1 MTFCMLTVQHPFTSV
16 SRALSDWY
24 GVWLRGLPSLKKI
37 AVFLLPVVFGLLL
50 YHFFL
55 SKPYPRIK
63 NASPMGE
70 NIICFGDNL
79 TYGTGATRGMDYPS
93 QLARMISIPVM
104 NKGVPGDTTARAL
117 ARLDQDVL
125 SQSPL
130 VVLITLGGNDLKN
143 GVSRDIAFQNLKRII
158 KSIQATGALVIVGG
172 IDLPFW
178 GRGFGE
184 GYGEVCSLT
193 GAVLISNILDGI
205 IGNSKLMS
213 DPIHPNDAGYTKVA
227 ERFLKALNPY
237 LLAGTR

>member
-1 MTFCMLTVQHPFTSV
+1 M
-16 SRALSDWY
+16 
-24 GVWLRGLPSLKKI
+24 
-37 AVFLLPVVFGLLL
+37 
-50 YHFFL
+50 
-55 SKPYPRIK
+55 
-63 NASPMGE
+63 
-70 NIICFGDNL
+70 
-79 TYGTGATRGMDYPS
+79 
-93 QLARMISIPVM
+93 PVM

-125 SQSPL
+125 SQSPR

-158 KSIQATGALVIVGG
+158 GSIQATGALVIVGG

-184 GYGEVCSLT
+184 SYEQVCRET
-193 GAVLISNILDGI
+193 GAVLIPNILDGI

-227 ERFLKALNPY
+227 EKFRKALGSY
-237 LLAGTR
+237 LSAGTI

>member
-1 MTFCMLTVQHPFTSV
+1 M
-16 SRALSDWY
+16 
-24 GVWLRGLPSLKKI
+24 
-37 AVFLLPVVFGLLL
+37 
-50 YHFFL
+50 
-55 SKPYPRIK
+55 
-63 NASPMGE
+63 
-70 NIICFGDNL
+70 
-79 TYGTGATRGMDYPS
+79 
-93 QLARMISIPVM
+93 PVM

-125 SQSPL
+125 WQSPR

-158 KSIQATGALVIVGG
+158 GSIQATGALVIVGG

-184 GYGEVCSLT
+184 SYEQVCRET
-193 GAVLISNILDGI
+193 GAVLIPNILDGI

-227 ERFLKALNPY
+227 EKFRKALGSY
-237 LLAGTR
+237 LSAGTI